1 MKVVDFIKR
10 LESFGYDDDTEINFG
25 YCTYDGEWY
34 DFNVDELEY
43 DGSFNIDVLFEPNE
57 DYKKECLSEIRDEL
71 ACDIEKLLAKYC

>member
-10 LESFGYDDDTEINFG
+10 LESFGYDDDTEISFG

-34 DFNVDELEY
+34 DFNVDGIEY

-57 DYKKECLSEIRDEL
+57 DYKKELLSEIRDEL

>member
-10 LESFGYDDDTEINFG
+10 IESFGYDDDTEISFG

-34 DFNVDELEY
+34 DFNVDGIEY

>member
-10 LESFGYDDDTEINFG
+10 LESFGYDDDTEISFG

-34 DFNVDELEY
+34 DFNVDGIEY